1 MPEVSDQEL
10 IQKTRD
16 GDDDAFCELVR
27 RHQARLRGF
36 AARYVSDPHD
46 VDDLVQ
52 DAFVNAYNNLDRF
65 DLKHDFWPWLR
76 TICKNRTFNF
86 LRSRKTRRHINLQL
100 IDEALE
106 THLSEDEGDDE
117 VVVERI
123 EALRVCLG
131 KLKDS
136 QRELIASRYHG
147 RQSVKD
153 IAKNMQQS
161 AAGLAMRLYRIRG
174 VLKKCVQQQLL
185 TRTP

>member
-1 MPEVSDQEL
+1 MPETSDQQL
-10 IQKTRD
+10 IENTRN

-27 RHQARLRGF
+27 RYQARLRGF

-65 DLKHDFWPWLR
+65 DLNHEFWPWLR

-106 THLSEDEGDDE
+106 THLSEDETDDGT
-117 VVVERI
+117 VAERI
-123 EALRVCLG
+123 EALRQCIG

-136 QRELIASRYHG
+136 QRELITLRYHS
-147 RQSVKD
+147 RQHVKD
-153 IAKNMQQS
+153 IASTMQQS
-161 AAGLAMRLYRIRG
+161 AAGLAMRLYRIRA
-174 VLKKCVQQQLL
+174 VLKKCVQQQLQ
-185 TRTP
+185 TNNP